1 MAQTAQPAADILR
14 AAPVFFPNQHVQ
26 AAVKRLPA
34 IVTANTVFRRPVNFK
49 VAERLVIKAAD
60 KRITIGRVEL
70 TAQVIFL
77 LRLRAGHLPEGV
89 NARGVHPAGETF
101 AVLRHIGH
109 AETQGAFNLRVVTAI
124 DFALRTVRAQ
134 REVKLTA
141 FIELHAAVVLGPFSL
156 QPQRQLPE
164 RFARQVISA
173 GKRKQRLRLRFILPG
188 RPGERDAGQCRC
200 GDKQLIQR
208 VD

>member
-1 MAQTAQPAADILR
+1 MREVELFHGFETGRRKMAEQALVVETWLGNDACCAWLIQPQIMAQTAQPAADILR

-34 IVTANTVFRRPVNFK
+34 IVAANTVFRRPVNFK
-49 VAERLVIKAAD
+49 VAERLVIKSAD

-109 AETQGAFNLRVVTAI
+109 AETQGVFNLRVVTAI
-124 DFALRTVRAQ
+124 DFTLRAVRAQ
-134 REVKLTA
+134 RK
-141 FIELHAAVVLGPFSL
+141 
-156 QPQRQLPE
+156 
-164 RFARQVISA
+164 
-173 GKRKQRLRLRFILPG
+173 
-188 RPGERDAGQCRC
+188 
-200 GDKQLIQR
+200 
-208 VD
+208 